1 MNKKRINIIFIILI
15 YLFIYLIFK
24 ENTFLS
30 NITFLSFK
38 MYILKVFPFLFI
50 MMILNNLLLKC
61 NFPYYFNKIFKSDK
75 LYIFINS
82 ILSGSPINA
91 ILIKNY
97 LENNNITEEDASKII
112 CFTSFNNPL
121 FLYNYL
127 TLILKDFNN
136 VLRVMGIIYFT
147 NIVIYLYFRKRI
159 KIKTLVKYQNYN
171 LRKELFN
178 IISESTFN
186 MIKIMGIIIFFKIIL
201 DLVMTK
207 NNIIISLLK
216 GLVEV
221 TSGLNSLTSLS
232 TSVKIKEIISYII
245 ISFMGLSIHMQISTI
260 LENYNINYKYF
271 YLSRLFLI
279 ILGIIII
286 LIL

>member
-24 ENTFLS
+24 ENTSLS

-61 NFPYYFNKIFKSDK
+61 NFPYYFNKIFESDK

-186 MIKIMGIIIFFKIIL
+186 MIKIMGIIIFFKITL
-201 DLVMTK
+201 DLLMTK
-207 NNIIISLLK
+207 NNIVISLLK

-232 TSVKIKEIISYII
+232 TSAKIKEIISYII

-271 YLSRLFLI
+271 YLSRFFVI
-279 ILGIIII
+279 ILGIILI

>member
-24 ENTFLS
+24 ENTSLS

-232 TSVKIKEIISYII
+232 TSAKIKEIISYII
-245 ISFMGLSIHMQISTI
+245 ISFMGLSIHMQIIAI

-271 YLSRLFLI
+271 YLSRFFVI
-279 ILGIIII
+279 ILGIILI

>member
-24 ENTFLS
+24 ENTSLS

-232 TSVKIKEIISYII
+232 TSAKIKEIISYII

-271 YLSRLFLI
+271 YLSRFFVI
-279 ILGIIII
+279 ILGIILI

>member
-24 ENTFLS
+24 ENTSLS

-61 NFPYYFNKIFKSDK
+61 NFPYYFNKIFESDI

-127 TLILKDFNN
+127 TLILKYFNN

-186 MIKIMGIIIFFKIIL
+186 MIKIMGIIIFFKITL
-201 DLVMTK
+201 DLLMTK
-207 NNIIISLLK
+207 NNIVISLLK

-232 TSVKIKEIISYII
+232 TSAKIKEIISYII

-271 YLSRLFLI
+271 YLSRFFVI

>member
-24 ENTFLS
+24 ENTSLS

-271 YLSRLFLI
+271 YLSRFFVI
-279 ILGIIII
+279 ILGIILI

>member
-271 YLSRLFLI
+271 YLSRFFVI
-279 ILGIIII
+279 ILGIILI

>member
-24 ENTFLS
+24 ENTSLS

-82 ILSGSPINA
+82 ILSGSPING

-136 VLRVMGIIYFT
+136 VLRVMCIIYFT

-186 MIKIMGIIIFFKIIL
+186 MIRIMGIIIFFKIIL

-232 TSVKIKEIISYII
+232 TSAKIKEIISYII
-245 ISFMGLSIHMQISTI
+245 ISFMGLSIHMQISAI

-271 YLSRLFLI
+271 YLSRFFVI
-279 ILGIIII
+279 ILGIILI

>member
-24 ENTFLS
+24 ENTSLS

-186 MIKIMGIIIFFKIIL
+186 MIKIMGIIIFFKITL
-201 DLVMTK
+201 DLLMTK
-207 NNIIISLLK
+207 NNITISLLK

-221 TSGLNSLTSLS
+221 TSGLNSLTNLS
-232 TSVKIKEIISYII
+232 TSAKIKEIISYII

-271 YLSRLFLI
+271 YLSRFFVI
-279 ILGIIII
+279 ILGIILI

>member
-24 ENTFLS
+24 ENTSLS

-75 LYIFINS
+75 VYIFINS

-216 GLVEV
+216 GLIEV

-232 TSVKIKEIISYII
+232 TSAKIKEIISYII
-245 ISFMGLSIHMQISTI
+245 ISFMGFSIHMQISTI

>member
-24 ENTFLS
+24 ENTSLS

-232 TSVKIKEIISYII
+232 TSAKIKEIISYII
-245 ISFMGLSIHMQISTI
+245 ISFMGLSIHMQISAI

-271 YLSRLFLI
+271 YLSRFFVI
-279 ILGIIII
+279 ILGIILI

>member
-24 ENTFLS
+24 ENTSLS

-186 MIKIMGIIIFFKIIL
+186 MIKIMGIIIFFKITL
-201 DLVMTK
+201 DLLMTK

-221 TSGLNSLTSLS
+221 TSGLNSLTNLS
-232 TSVKIKEIISYII
+232 TSAKIKEIISYII